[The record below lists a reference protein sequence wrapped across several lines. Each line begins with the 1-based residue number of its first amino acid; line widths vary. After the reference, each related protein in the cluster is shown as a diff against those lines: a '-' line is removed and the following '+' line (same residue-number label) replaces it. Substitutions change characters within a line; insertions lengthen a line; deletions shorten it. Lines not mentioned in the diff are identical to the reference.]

1 MSFFSY
7 KDPEILTH
15 EDLNDAVYEYLE
27 ETRPDEW
34 ERKIFITQ
42 YERIIVSEVEKNTL
56 TEGVLE
62 NLLEMLDENY
72 GDPETSTKP
81 SANMV
86 LAATTL
92 INTVLSEY
100 HVWKCVR
107 VGDIVVNLVEYL
119 NKYGYEEYRVNRQEE
134 VTQAIKRLKSIS

>member
-1 MSFFSY
+1 
-7 KDPEILTH
+7 
-15 EDLNDAVYEYLE
+15 
-27 ETRPDEW
+27 
-34 ERKIFITQ
+34 
-42 YERIIVSEVEKNTL
+42 
-56 TEGVLE
+56 
-62 NLLEMLDENY
+62 MLDENY

-107 VGDIVVNLVEYL
+107 VGDIVVNLIDYL
-119 NKYGYEEYRVNRQEE
+119 NKYEYEEYRVNRQEE